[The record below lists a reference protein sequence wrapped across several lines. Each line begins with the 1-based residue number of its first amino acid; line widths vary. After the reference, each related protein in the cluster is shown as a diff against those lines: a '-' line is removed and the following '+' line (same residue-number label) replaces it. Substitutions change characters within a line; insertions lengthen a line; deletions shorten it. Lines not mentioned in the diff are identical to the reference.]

1 LRLYNGILFAL
12 LAVGGL
18 VIVALVLLFVFMLF
32 GVIAIGNM
40 IRSRP
45 CKGYKG

>member
-1 LRLYNGILFAL
+1 MRLYNGILFAL

-18 VIVALVLLFVFMLF
+18 VIVALVPLFIFMLF
-32 GVIAIGNM
+32 GVIAIEHDK
-40 IRSRP
+40 IRP